1 MTKAAIIKDDE
12 YTGCCGNMPQSGGF
26 SLLAL
31 VSSSEFVEIASRR
44 KRASKDILYGAAVK
58 VLLCAYL

>member
-1 MTKAAIIKDDE
+1 MIIKDDE

-44 KRASKDILYGAAVK
+44 KRASKDILYGATAAAVK